1 MSKEQ
6 SYQNAASELLRLV
19 GGKENVISA
28 AHCATRLRLVLKD
41 ESKADASFRKAA
53 VHRGSR

>member
-19 GGKENVISA
+19 GGKENAQLTVQPDY
-28 AHCATRLRLVLKD
+28 VWY
-41 ESKADASFRKAA
+41 
-53 VHRGSR
+53 

>member
-19 GGKENVISA
+19 GGKENVISP
-28 AHCATRLRLVLKD
+28 AHCSTRLPLVLKD
-41 ESKADASFRKAA
+41 
-53 VHRGSR
+53 

>member
-28 AHCATRLRLVLKD
+28 AHVSL
-41 ESKADASFRKAA
+41 SQGYF
-53 VHRGSR
+53 